1 MKKKRSDDARHIEGW
16 QSKNERIESLLNV
29 LYDFRFNTVKSRTEY
44 RAADSSDLYQPVT
57 KFVLNSFRRRLD
69 ATAGIV
75 TSAENIRTILESD
88 FARKVHPI
96 QEYFNALP
104 LLNPAE
110 HGHID
115 RLLNTVQVAN
125 PGKWEEY
132 FTKWLI
138 GVVANAMNDT
148 GCQNHTCLVLT
159 GDKQGQFKSWWL
171 DNLCPPLLKNYLFTG
186 KIDPQGKDILTLIA
200 EYLFIN
206 IDDQL
211 KELNKQNENAL
222 KNLITTPAVKY
233 RRPLREDNTPSFK
246 VDYNANLWCDYGT
259 GEGGTLIDLVMKQ
272 NGCNAYGAICRLEQ
286 GNTASFSFHGKDLPE
301 RDTKRQAASPIEI
314 RRIQPL
320 QNPALM
326 RYLQERGIS
335 PGTAAPYV
343 QEMYYRIGGKPYFA
357 LAFKNDSGGYEL
369 RNPRFKGSTSKD
381 ITHIRQQGE
390 PREKCLVFEG
400 FMDYLSFLTLRMKNC
415 PTMPDLDRQDYV
427 ILNSTANV
435 PKAIDVL
442 FPYKRI
448 HCMLDNDEAG
458 FRATQAIALEYSYR
472 VRDFSDNYRGYSD
485 LNDYLCGRKQEQ
497 KNSTS
502 QAQEI
507 KRETGQRAT
516 PKQKRG
522 RGI

>member
-125 PGKWEEY
+125 PSKWEEY

-233 RRPLREDNTPSFK
+233 RRPYDVYIEEYPHLTSFMASVNGNEFLTDPTGSRRFLPFEVLHIDKPTAESIHMDNVYSEIM
-246 VDYNANLWCDYGT
+246 YLY
-259 GEGGTLIDLVMKQ
+259 
-272 NGCNAYGAICRLEQ
+272 RQ
-286 GNTASFSFHGKDLPE
+286 GVRYWFNDM
-301 RDTKRQAASPIEI
+301 EI
-314 RRIQPL
+314 RELHLANAEFEVQTVEFEMLTQYFEKPTEEEEALFFMTTAQILARLRDICPMQLSEKRLGEALRKAGFKRVQKRIDKQT
-320 QNPALM
+320 
-326 RYLQERGIS
+326 YSVYG
-335 PGTAAPYV
+335 
-343 QEMYYRIGGKPYFA
+343 YRIKPV
-357 LAFKNDSGGYEL
+357 
-369 RNPRFKGSTSKD
+369 PTSC
-381 ITHIRQQGE
+381 T
-390 PREKCLVFEG
+390 
-400 FMDYLSFLTLRMKNC
+400 
-415 PTMPDLDRQDYV
+415 
-427 ILNSTANV
+427 NS
-435 PKAIDVL
+435 
-442 FPYKRI
+442 
-448 HCMLDNDEAG
+448 
-458 FRATQAIALEYSYR
+458 
-472 VRDFSDNYRGYSD
+472 NYG
-485 LNDYLCGRKQEQ
+485 
-497 KNSTS
+497 
-502 QAQEI
+502 
-507 KRETGQRAT
+507 
-516 PKQKRG
+516 
-522 RGI
+522 